1 MMALYDWFEPA
12 RHLVSSY
19 TSLLLLSFFSLSVG
33 GDDFLVV
40 HTRDDFAALHGTTPY
55 THSNPGTP
63 INVPWLGGMQT
74 GRGAAVVSSQPGF
87 IQ

>member
-1 MMALYDWFEPA
+1 MT
-12 RHLVSSY
+12 LVVFGVG
-19 TSLLLLSFFSLSVG
+19 TSQAPRLITYITSFFLSVG

-40 HTRDDFAALHGTTPY
+40 HTRDDFVALHGTTPY

-74 GRGAAVVSSQPGF
+74 GRGAAVVSSEPGF

>member
-1 MMALYDWFEPA
+1 MMALYDWFEP
-12 RHLVSSY
+12 RLITYITSS
-19 TSLLLLSFFSLSVG
+19 SSFFSLSVG

-63 INVPWLGGMQT
+63 ISVPWLGGMQT

-87 IQ
+87 IE

>member
-1 MMALYDWFEPA
+1 MTGLNQPGT
-12 RHLVSSY
+12 SSHHIHHY
-19 TSLLLLSFFSLSVG
+19 FFFLFFPLSVG

>member
-1 MMALYDWFEPA
+1 MTGLNQPGT
-12 RHLVSSY
+12 SSHHIY
-19 TSLLLLSFFSLSVG
+19 HFFFFLFFPLSVG

-40 HTRDDFAALHGTTPY
+40 HTRDDFAAIHGTTPY